1 MILPII
7 IFTFIAIPSG
17 LGLERLSTR
26 FVPLFR
32 RSKQIDDVLSKIIV
46 ACSTMILSLFLRGK
60 LPISSI
66 AATVTGILFGSHIS
80 VIGLTG
86 SIASGKST
94 ASSYLVSCLGY
105 QVIDADKIARDVLMK
120 GTSGY
125 KSVIKQFGTAVIDLV
140 TGEIDRGK
148 LGSIVFA
155 NPSKRRKLERITHPR
170 IVFRI
175 ICDIVRHRIM
185 GRRVVIDVPLLFESP
200 NPLLRFLCRTRVLID
215 VDYETQ
221 KRRIRIRN
229 PELPDD
235 QIDARIRS
243 QMPREQKLKLAD
255 VVIYND
261 GSLNELYA
269 QLNEYFR

>member
-17 LGLERLSTR
+17 LGLARLSTR
-26 FVPLFR
+26 FVPLSR
-32 RSKQIDDVLSKIIV
+32 HSKQIDDVLSKIIV

-105 QVIDADKIARDVLMK
+105 EVIDADKIARDVL
-120 GTSGY
+120 
-125 KSVIKQFGTAVIDLV
+125 IDLV

-243 QMPREQKLKLAD
+243 QMLREQKLKLAD

-261 GSLNELYA
+261 GSLDELYA